1 MINHSFARKL
11 TGAAF
16 VAAILAS
23 GAATAAPF
31 SSQQADPFMG
41 QTVDLQ
47 ATGHQLM
54 ALPGTGP
61 LGSTL
66 YATDFLIRL
75 FQAPTTISDGHGGII
90 TTYDASFIAKFL
102 NADGTAALIPGT
114 STQGVAN
121 LRHGIFQV
129 DFLNRPNATATGTF
143 EMQLLQATF
152 SGTTNIGTN
161 LYVNLANPSN
171 ANVTIAD
178 PVDVD
183 SDYTITYN
191 KDFVIQGQYRNNLDG
206 SGPAISVPALGD
218 AGHGPAAV
226 PLPAAIWLFA
236 PVSAFLFRLSR
247 RRTA

>member
-23 GAATAAPF
+23 GAATATPF
-31 SSQQADPFMG
+31 TSTMADPFLG
-41 QTVDLQ
+41 QTVNLQ
-47 ATGHQLM
+47 TTGGQLM

-61 LGSTL
+61 GGITL
-66 YATDFLIRL
+66 YASNFLIGL
-75 FQAPTTISDGHGGII
+75 FQAPDTTSNGAGGII
-90 TTYDASFIAKFL
+90 NTYLASFNVKFKQ
-102 NADGTAALIPGT
+102 ADGSAAMIPGT
-114 STQGVAN
+114 TTQGEAT
-121 LRHGIFQV
+121 LYDGTFKV
-129 DFLNRPNATATGTF
+129 DFLNRASSSTTGTF
-143 EMQLLQATF
+143 DMKLLQATF
-152 SGTTNIGTN
+152 SGPTNIGTN
-161 LYVNLANPSN
+161 LFVDLANLPL
-171 ANVTIAD
+171 ANVTIARMGFSGYD
-178 PVDVD
+178 
-183 SDYTITYN
+183 ITYN
-191 KDFVIQGQYRNNLDG
+191 KDFVIEGQYRNNLDG